1 MTDSMR
7 LIAAKGLTSTVCRQ
21 LRCRILRLLACMDSA
36 EPLLSRDGGD
46 EETRTPDPLLAKEV
60 LSQLSYIPVTGS
72 RAVRLRRIKRLTT
85 GPEHTR
91 RDGRIGS

>member
-1 MTDSMR
+1 M
-7 LIAAKGLTSTVCRQ
+7 LTKLSGTYQFGIVTVSV
-21 LRCRILRLLACMDSA
+21 AGF
-36 EPLLSRDGGD
+36 GGD

-91 RDGRIGS
+91 RDGRIGSCQPEFSNALQAEIAMASR